1 MVYMGSKAKYADK
14 IVSIL
19 QKIINNNHLIT
30 YIEPFVG
37 GANIID
43 KISCENKFGFDK
55 NITLIALHKKM
66 IENCNE
72 IPENGSS
79 DWWYSAKEIYRN
91 GCGNP
96 DKMTDMELWRIGAI
110 AFYGSFSNGGFSR
123 GYAKPTN
130 SRNYYN
136 EAYRN
141 HMLQGERPLYKD
153 ISFQWI
159 NDYSLINCGKNNLI
173 YCDPPYEHTKPYGYK
188 FEIEFNYNNYWN
200 WIREQSKNNFVI
212 CSEQNFPDDFK
223 VIWEATVK
231 RTAGKDNN
239 FKAVEKLGIY
249 NKGKAA
255 EYFKKLDF

>member
-1 MVYMGSKAKYADK
+1 
-14 IVSIL
+14 
-19 QKIINNNHLIT
+19 
-30 YIEPFVG
+30 
-37 GANIID
+37 
-43 KISCENKFGFDK
+43 
-55 NITLIALHKKM
+55 M

-79 DWWYSAKEIYRN
+79 DWWDSAKEIYRN

-96 DKMTDMELWRIGAI
+96 NKMTDMELWRIGAI

-159 NDYSLINCGKNNLI
+159 NDYSLINCGENNLI
-173 YCDPPYEHTKPYGYK
+173 YCDPPYEYTKPYGYK

-223 VIWEATVK
+223 VIWEAAVK